1 MRFRTIIAAATL
13 LAAFSSAGDARKFHL
28 FGSHG
33 ARATRPAAPA
43 RVAVRGPQPVHY
55 VWSLGEAPKAHSD
68 MVAEFG
74 KVGLNPGQYVWAASV
89 PAAGETRV
97 VIDRLTQM
105 FYLYRGDRLVGAAH
119 VSTAREGHIT
129 PLGQW
134 KILDKRPF
142 YRSKKY
148 DNAPMPWM
156 ERIDEYGTAFHGGA
170 NPGYPASHGCIRLP
184 VKFAEKVYG
193 LTKVGSP
200 VIIEG

>member
-1 MRFRTIIAAATL
+1 MKVRTIIAMAATF
-13 LAAFSSAGDARKFHL
+13 AALSGTADARKLHL
-28 FGSHG
+28 FASHKP
-33 ARATRPAAPA
+33 RPA
-43 RVAVRGPQPVHY
+43 RVAATPVRGPQPVHY
-55 VWSLGEAPKAHSD
+55 QWSLGASQKAHSD
-68 MVAEFG
+68 MVAEFR

-89 PAAGETRV
+89 PTSGETQV

-105 FYLYRGDRLVGAAH
+105 AYVYRADKLVGAAH
-119 VSTAREGHIT
+119 VSTAKQGHIT
-129 PLGQW
+129 PLGEW
-134 KILDKRPF
+134 KVLEKRPF

-184 VKFAEKVYG
+184 MKFAEKVYG
-193 LTKVGSP
+193 LTKVGSK